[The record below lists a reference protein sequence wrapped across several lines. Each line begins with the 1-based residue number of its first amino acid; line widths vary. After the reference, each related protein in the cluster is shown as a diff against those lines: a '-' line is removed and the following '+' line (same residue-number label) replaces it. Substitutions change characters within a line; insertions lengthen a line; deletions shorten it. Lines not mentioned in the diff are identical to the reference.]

1 MSITKT
7 KAGTYQVSVFY
18 PKAVRELMGVAG
30 QTRFRETISTK
41 QAAVAKEREINKKI
55 KEAQKNGNA
64 RSLELKGKILFKTFY
79 KMSSCHCI

>member
-55 KEAQKNGNA
+55 KEAPIVKLSATNDDLSKNWY
-64 RSLELKGKILFKTFY
+64 R
-79 KMSSCHCI
+79 

>member
-30 QTRFRETISTK
+30 QTRFRETS
-41 QAAVAKEREINKKI
+41 R
-55 KEAQKNGNA
+55 
-64 RSLELKGKILFKTFY
+64 KGA
-79 KMSSCHCI
+79 

>member
-30 QTRFRETISTK
+30 QTRFREPSRPNKQQSQRSVRSTRK
-41 QAAVAKEREINKKI
+41 LKKP
-55 KEAQKNGNA
+55 KRTVMPVLLSLKVRFCSR
-64 RSLELKGKILFKTFY
+64 RST